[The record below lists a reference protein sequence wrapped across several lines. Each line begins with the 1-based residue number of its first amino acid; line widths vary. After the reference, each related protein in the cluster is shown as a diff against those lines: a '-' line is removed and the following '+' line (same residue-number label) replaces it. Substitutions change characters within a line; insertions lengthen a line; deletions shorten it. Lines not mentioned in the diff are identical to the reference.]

1 MTNVRPFILCLTGS
15 LGMGKSRTASFFAEQ
30 GVPVYDSDAA
40 VHALYAGEAAPM
52 IESAFPGTTSDGQVD
67 RAKLA
72 ARVVGDG
79 AAFAKLE
86 AIVHPLVA
94 KARVAFITEA
104 QARGTPVIL
113 LDVPLLFETGGERHC
128 DAVVVVSAPLD
139 MQRSRAFERPGMTEE
154 KFAALVGKQVP
165 DAEKRRRADF
175 IVDTSQSFDHAREQV
190 RDILQAIA
198 KMRQSRGDSA
208 K

>member
-67 RAKLA
+67 RARRA

-79 AAFAKLE
+79 ACERRMIHCTPPICNAA
-86 AIVHPLVA
+86 APSN
-94 KARVAFITEA
+94 
-104 QARGTPVIL
+104 ARG
-113 LDVPLLFETGGERHC
+113 
-128 DAVVVVSAPLD
+128 
-139 MQRSRAFERPGMTEE
+139 
-154 KFAALVGKQVP
+154 
-165 DAEKRRRADF
+165 
-175 IVDTSQSFDHAREQV
+175 
-190 RDILQAIA
+190 
-198 KMRQSRGDSA
+198 
-208 K
+208 